1 MLQREEILQSW
12 NRYSAT
18 AYRSPQFLK
27 AQQFFD
33 MVRARTDLCWDDL
46 ATEFRKNYYDA
57 FEPVVNVLMAT
68 NDPMVM
74 HNAVR
79 LADLSNPQEANAA
92 KVFIRN
98 SDPTVHQVTL
108 AALAA
113 TPEMRTELLKKPQ
126 LPDSVRAS
134 LGLGNQPA
142 PPGPP
147 APPSPPAPAH

>member
-1 MLQREEILQSW
+1 MNQREEIAKSW

-33 MVRARTDLCWDDL
+33 MVDARTDLCWDDL
-46 ATEFRKNYYDA
+46 AAEFRKNYYDA
-57 FEPVVNVLMAT
+57 FDPIINVLMAT
-68 NDPMVM
+68 NDPLIM

-92 KVFIRN
+92 KTFIR
-98 SDPTVHQVTL
+98 SCDPVKNQVTL
-108 AALAA
+108 ATLAA

-142 PPGPP
+142 PSSPPAPPGPP
-147 APPSPPAPAH
+147 APAH